1 MVTIEKTTMDGDKK
15 VRVVIYIRVST
26 QEQAQEGYSID
37 EQKRRLIAYCK
48 ARGWQV
54 VEILVDPG
62 FSGSNLERPGIQA
75 LISNIKEYDMVL
87 VYKLDR
93 LSRSQRDTL
102 YLIEEVFLP
111 NGVDFVSIN
120 ESFDTS
126 TPFGRAMIGILSVFA
141 QLEREQ
147 IKERTSMGREAR
159 FKEGKRIGS
168 RPPIGYD
175 YDPESGILVPNE
187 YEAMQVRLVYQL
199 YLGTD
204 TEPRMGYSKI
214 SEYMQAHGYKH
225 QYGDWREKHRVYLV
239 LKNPVYVGDSIYN
252 GEVCPNTH
260 EPLISRETFEQ
271 ARVLRETRDNKY
283 KGVDRSTN
291 LLTGFVHCSCCGARV
306 SCSSRGDQRKKYYM
320 CYSRNPVNKSMVK
333 DRNCKSKSW
342 NKDEL
347 EAVIDYEVRNLIF
360 DQDALDRLI
369 SKRREKVVAPDDQQT
384 VMARKLEQ
392 LDKQI
397 ERIMDLYQDGS
408 IPVEILNERVKK
420 LYAEREQLASAMGE
434 VAVAADEQMSHGDI
448 QEYLNS
454 VSVIWDHAD
463 VAQKREILSVL
474 VDKIYIGADNRVEIK
489 WAFA

>member
-1 MVTIEKTTMDGDKK
+1 MVTIEKASMDGEKT

-26 QEQAQEGYSID
+26 QEQIEGYSID

-62 FSGSNLERPGIQA
+62 FSGSNLDRPGIQT
-75 LISNIKEYDMVL
+75 LISHIKEYDMVL

-93 LSRSQRDTL
+93 LSRSQKDTL

-147 IKERTSMGREAR
+147 IKERTSMGRIAR
-159 FKEGKRIGS
+159 FREGKRVGS

-175 YDPESGILVPNE
+175 YDPEAGILVPNE

-204 TEPRMGYSKI
+204 EEPGMGYSKI

-252 GEVCPNTH
+252 GEVCPDTH
-260 EPLISRETFEQ
+260 EPLISRETFERAQ
-271 ARVLRETRDNKY
+271 ALREIKDKKF
-283 KGVDRSTN
+283 KGSTGSNN
-291 LLTGFVHCSCCGARV
+291 LLTGFVQCSCCGARV
-306 SCSSRGDQRKKYYM
+306 SCASRGSNKRKYYI

-333 DRNCKSKSW
+333 DRNCQARSW
-342 NKDEL
+342 KKEEL
-347 EAVIDYEVRNLIF
+347 EAIIDYEVRNLIF
-360 DQDALDRLI
+360 DQDALSRLI
-369 SKRREKVVAPDDQQT
+369 RKGQNKVVAPDDQQ
-384 VMARKLEQ
+384 VAMERKVEH

-408 IPVEILNERVKK
+408 IPVDILNERVKK
-420 LYAEREQLASAMGE
+420 LYSEREQLASALAE
-434 VAVAADEQMSHGDI
+434 VAVAADDRMAPDDI
-448 QEYLNS
+448 REYLDS
-454 VSVIWDHAD
+454 VSSIWEHAD
-463 VAQKREILSVL
+463 VSQKREILSVL
-474 VDKIYIGADNRVEIK
+474 VDQIYVGADNRVEIK